1 MVDGVEEAVEMHG
14 APNCERS
21 SELKSKYKLDFVDEG
36 GAVSN
41 VAFGMKGKMRPQM
54 RPAEAKDHIGEVL
67 FTTDWLELPESRVL
81 KFRVG
86 TFSNEDDADLEMCLT
101 NPVGYENVD
110 GFMLVSLLLPAHFNN
125 NPIGEPGSFGLNY
138 AMENVRF
145 PAPVF
150 MNDKVRVVCTLT
162 DVKDHPKGTMITTH
176 NVMEL
181 EGSERPCLVADWTVL
196 LRNVDNL

>member
-1 MVDGVEEAVEMHG
+1 MGQI
-14 APNCERS
+14 
-21 SELKSKYKLDFVDEG
+21 
-36 GAVSN
+36 
-41 VAFGMKGKMRPQM
+41 AFGMRGKMRPQI
-54 RPAEAKDHIGEVL
+54 PPSEAAIHVGETL
-67 FTTDWLELPESRVL
+67 FETDWLQLPEDRVT

-86 TFSNEDDADLEMCLT
+86 TFANEDDADMDQCLT

-150 MNDKVRVVCTLT
+150 MGDRVRVVCTLT
-162 DVKDHPKGTMITTH
+162 AVKDHAKGVLVTTH

-181 EGSERPCLVADWTVL
+181 EGSDRPCLVADWTVL
-196 LRNVDNL
+196 VRNVDGGE

>member
-1 MVDGVEEAVEMHG
+1 MGEI
-14 APNCERS
+14 
-21 SELKSKYKLDFVDEG
+21 
-36 GAVSN
+36 
-41 VAFGMKGKMRPQM
+41 AFGMKGKMRPLI
-54 RPAEAKDHIGEVL
+54 RPADAHAHVGEEL
-67 FTTDWLELPESRVL
+67 FTTDWLALPESRVL

-86 TFSNEDDADLEMCLT
+86 TFANEDDADMDQCLT

-150 MNDKVRVVCTLT
+150 LDDRVRVVCTLT
-162 DVKDHPKGTMITTH
+162 DAKDHAKGVLVTTH

-181 EGSERPCLVADWTVL
+181 EGSDRPCLVADWTVL
-196 LRNVDNL
+196 LRSIDDLG

>member
-1 MVDGVEEAVEMHG
+1 
-14 APNCERS
+14 
-21 SELKSKYKLDFVDEG
+21 
-36 GAVSN
+36 
-41 VAFGMKGKMRPQM
+41 MRPQI
-54 RPAEAKDHIGEVL
+54 PPSEAHLHVGEEL
-67 FTTDWLELPESRVL
+67 FTTDWLELPEKRVQM
-81 KFRVG
+81 FRVG
-86 TFSNEDDADLEMCLT
+86 TFANEDDADMELCLT

-150 MNDKVRVVCTLT
+150 LGNRVRVVCTLT
-162 DVKDHPKGTMITTH
+162 DVASHPKGVLVTTH

-181 EGSERPCLVADWTVL
+181 EGSERPCLVADWAVL
-196 LRNVDNL
+196 LRSIDNLE

>member
-1 MVDGVEEAVEMHG
+1 MAEI
-14 APNCERS
+14 
-21 SELKSKYKLDFVDEG
+21 
-36 GAVSN
+36 
-41 VAFGMKGKMRPQM
+41 AFGMKGKMRAQIGPT
-54 RPAEAKDHIGEVL
+54 EALDHVGKEL

-86 TFSNEDDADLEMCLT
+86 TFANEDDADMDQCLT

-138 AMENVRF
+138 SMENVRF

-150 MNDKVRVVCTLT
+150 LGDKVRVVCTLT
-162 DVKDHPKGTMITTH
+162 AVDTHKKGTLITTH
-176 NVMEL
+176 NVMEVQ
-181 EGSERPCLVADWTVL
+181 GNDRPCLVADWTVL
-196 LRNVDNL
+196 LRNVNDLD

>member
-1 MVDGVEEAVEMHG
+1 MGEI
-14 APNCERS
+14 
-21 SELKSKYKLDFVDEG
+21 
-36 GAVSN
+36 
-41 VAFGMKGKMRPQM
+41 AFGMKGKMRPQIP
-54 RPAEAKDHIGEVL
+54 PAEARLHVGEVL
-67 FTTDWLELPESRVL
+67 FTTDWLALPESRVV

-86 TFSNEDDADLEMCLT
+86 TFANEDDADMEQCLT

-138 AMENVRF
+138 SMENVRF

-150 MNDKVRVVCTLT
+150 LNDRVRVVCTLT
-162 DVKDHPKGTMITTH
+162 GVKDHPKGLLLTTH

-181 EGSERPCLVADWTVL
+181 ENSERPCLVADWTVL
-196 LRNVDNL
+196 LRRVDDLE

>member
-1 MVDGVEEAVEMHG
+1 MSGI
-14 APNCERS
+14 
-21 SELKSKYKLDFVDEG
+21 
-36 GAVSN
+36 
-41 VAFGMKGKMRPQM
+41 AFGMRGKMRPQI
-54 RPAEAKDHIGEVL
+54 RPADAAAHVGETL
-67 FTTDWLELPESRVL
+67 FETDWLELPESRVVQ
-81 KFRVG
+81 FRVG
-86 TFSNEDDADLEMCLT
+86 TFANEDDSDMEQCLT

-150 MNDKVRVVCTLT
+150 LGDRVRVVCTLT
-162 DVKDHPKGTMITTH
+162 EVKDHAKGVLVTTH

-181 EGSERPCLVADWTVL
+181 ENSPRPCLVADWTVL
-196 LRNVDNL
+196 LRSLDDTE

>member
-1 MVDGVEEAVEMHG
+1 MGQI
-14 APNCERS
+14 
-21 SELKSKYKLDFVDEG
+21 
-36 GAVSN
+36 
-41 VAFGMKGKMRPQM
+41 AFGMKGKMRPQIP
-54 RPAEAKDHIGEVL
+54 PARAAEHVGETL
-67 FTTDWLELPESRVL
+67 FVTDWLELPESRVL
-81 KFRVG
+81 QFRVG
-86 TFSNEDDADLEMCLT
+86 TFANEDDADMDQCLT

-150 MNDKVRVVCTLT
+150 LGDRVRVVCTLT
-162 DVKDHPKGTMITTH
+162 DAKTHPKGTLVTTH

-181 EGSERPCLVADWTVL
+181 EGSDRPCLVADWTVL
-196 LRNVDNL
+196 VRNLADSD